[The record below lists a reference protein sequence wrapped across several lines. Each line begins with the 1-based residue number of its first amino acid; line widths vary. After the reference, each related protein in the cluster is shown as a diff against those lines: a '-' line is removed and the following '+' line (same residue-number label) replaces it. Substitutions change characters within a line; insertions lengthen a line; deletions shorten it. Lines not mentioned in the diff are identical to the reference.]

1 MNNAKNNSTRKWSEI
16 YLVVEN
22 RFIIPFKLVFS
33 IQQNRITSTK
43 LVLSI
48 KGRAKRERIQ
58 ETKKNHSSQTNR
70 YNKKGRRHSRKQKR
84 QVFIKT

>member
-58 ETKKNHSSQTNR
+58 ETKKKSLFP
-70 YNKKGRRHSRKQKR
+70 NK
-84 QVFIKT
+84 